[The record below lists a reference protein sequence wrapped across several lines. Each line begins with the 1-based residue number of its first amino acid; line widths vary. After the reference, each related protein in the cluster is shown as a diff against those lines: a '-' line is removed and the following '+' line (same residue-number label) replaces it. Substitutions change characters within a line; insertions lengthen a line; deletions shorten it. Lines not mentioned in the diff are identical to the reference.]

1 MLESGRHLHGGEGA
15 HIPFPNPSFGSE
27 CPRQFFFVVAAE
39 DVLDQQLLL
48 LKRLQ
53 NHLLQLLADL
63 LYVVLVLFAEDVVLS
78 QIPFHSFGVGEASQ
92 RTPEQ
97 HTVETGHHSLYIFL
111 ELGDKPLHGVLFLRY
126 AWWNWILQQRI
137 TWIERQHRLRLAAM
151 RGMASARAIRS
162 SLKSGV
168 DGLTDATSNSGPA
181 APKNRACDE
190 HGEHPDRK
198 STCNHSV
205 YFVRSGLTCQS
216 GILDSW
222 TAP

>member
-151 RGMASARAIRS
+151 RGMASALPPSFRAASPATNQRQILWERR
-162 SLKSGV
+162 LVFASGRRPE
-168 DGLTDATSNSGPA
+168 GRRQGGSH
-181 APKNRACDE
+181 AP
-190 HGEHPDRK
+190 
-198 STCNHSV
+198 
-205 YFVRSGLTCQS
+205 
-216 GILDSW
+216 DSI
-222 TAP
+222 PKM